1 MRIFISAGEVS
12 GDLHAAEVVQA
23 LQQQSDKIS
32 IHGIAGP
39 NMQKCGCH
47 SLVPMRDLEAMG
59 ISDVIRA
66 LPRIHRVQSTVLS
79 WASENRPDVA
89 ILVDYPGFH
98 MHLGK
103 KLRRMGIPVLHYIA
117 PKLWA
122 WGAWRAKRLRQS
134 QDRLAC
140 IFPFEP
146 DWFAAYGIDAS
157 YVGNPTAMHSK
168 QGWTRQQLS
177 EIASLDPEKPILA
190 LLPGSRPGELRDH
203 LPLLSEVLVHVKHAF
218 PNCQYVVSQAPGVE
232 KEVYEP
238 LTHQG
243 AVLIDRMAE
252 GFALRTDAAVAVSG
266 TATLELALWK
276 VPTVLVYRSSWLT
289 VFLARKLVKLRCA
302 GLANILLGDRPVVP
316 ELIQEA
322 CTVEAIMCELLPLLK
337 NGEAAAHQQQ
347 AFASLQE
354 ILGDEDPA
362 AAVACIA
369 KGLAAKRT
377 AVCWPEHLHSL

>member
-1 MRIFISAGEVS
+1 MRIFISVGEVS

-23 LQQQSDKIS
+23 LLRQSKKIS

-39 NMQKCGCH
+39 NMQKSGCH
-47 SLVPMRDLEAMG
+47 TLVPMSDLEAMG

-79 WASENRPDVA
+79 WAAETRPDVA

-98 MHLGK
+98 MRLGK
-103 KLRRMGIPVLHYIA
+103 HLRRMGIPVLHYIA

-122 WGAWRAKRLRQS
+122 WGAWRAKRLKQS

-140 IFPFEP
+140 IFPFES
-146 DWFAAYGIDAS
+146 DWFADHGIDAR
-157 YVGNPTAMHSK
+157 YVGNPTAMHCK
-168 QGWTRQQLS
+168 QGWTRQQLC
-177 EIASLDPEKPILA
+177 ETASLDQEKPVLA

-203 LPLLSEVLVHVKHAF
+203 LPLLTEVLAQLKQAS
-218 PNCQYVVSQAPGVE
+218 PNCQYVVSQAPGVG
-232 KEVYEP
+232 KATYKP
-238 LTHQG
+238 LTSQG
-243 AVLIDRMAE
+243 AVLIDRMAD
-252 GFALRTDAAVAVSG
+252 GFAIRADAAVAVSG
-266 TATLELALWK
+266 TATLELALWN

-302 GLANILLGDRPVVP
+302 GLANILLGDRPVMP

-322 CTVEAIMCELLPLLK
+322 CTVKAITRELLPLLG
-337 NGEAAAHQQQ
+337 NDEAAAHQHQ

-354 ILGDEDPA
+354 MLGDKDPA
-362 AAVACIA
+362 AVVARMAKELAV
-369 KGLAAKRT
+369 K
-377 AVCWPEHLHSL
+377 